1 MVVAATAEERSASVG
16 KGKADIIR
24 LEWFTVSSPVMEV
37 GTLTS
42 SLKTGSRMYP
52 MGVSSQTRV

>member
-1 MVVAATAEERSASVG
+1 MFCSSASR
-16 KGKADIIR
+16 KGKADIVR